1 MESLFKS
8 VGKGLLYLLVLPFF
22 LLVICGYA
30 IAGLI
35 VFIYLFFKS
44 IVLFFMGRSLDIE
57 LPEDKKAKQIIQK
70 AIPASTN
77 PVIKQ
82 DGAPLRDTPD
92 DIVVVSSKAFIPYD
106 EPSTVEEACFG
117 LDIKSEKLSELSKEK
132 MISELSTDDTKP
144 QSINATPNEEKK
156 IVLETHDLSQDDIP
170 LGKYSPKKTH
180 FDDLDDDED
189 EKQNKKEG
197 GVDIHFKDF

>member
-22 LLVICGYA
+22 LLVISGYA

-82 DGAPLRDTPD
+82 DGAPQSETLDN
-92 DIVVVSSKAFIPYD
+92 IVLTTAKAFVPYD
-106 EPSTVEEACFG
+106 EPSNVEEACFG
-117 LDIKSEKLSELSKEK
+117 IGIESEKQREPSKEK
-132 MISELSTDDTKP
+132 VLPPVSVNELH
-144 QSINATPNEEKK
+144 SINATPSEEKK
-156 IVLETHDLSQDDIP
+156 IVVKTNDIPQDDIP

-180 FDDLDDDED
+180 FDDLDDED
-189 EKQNKKEG
+189 DGKEKEKDS

>member
-22 LLVICGYA
+22 LLVISGYA

-82 DGAPLRDTPD
+82 DGAPQSETLDN
-92 DIVVVSSKAFIPYD
+92 IVLTTSKTFVPYD
-106 EPSTVEEACFG
+106 EPSNVEEACFG
-117 LDIKSEKLSELSKEK
+117 IDIESEKQSEPSKEK
-132 MISELSTDDTKP
+132 VLPPVSVNELH
-144 QSINATPNEEKK
+144 SINATPSEEKK
-156 IVLETHDLSQDDIP
+156 IVVKTNDIPQDDIP

-180 FDDLDDDED
+180 FDDLDDED
-189 EKQNKKEG
+189 NGKEKAKEKDS

>member
-22 LLVICGYA
+22 ILVISGYA

-70 AIPASTN
+70 AIPTSTN

-82 DGAPLRDTPD
+82 DGVPQSEVSDN
-92 DIVVVSSKAFIPYD
+92 IVVAKSAAFVPYE

-117 LDIKSEKLSELSKEK
+117 IDIESEKQNESSKEK
-132 MISELSTDDTKP
+132 VVSIVSADQPQVINIKP
-144 QSINATPNEEKK
+144 EEEKK
-156 IVLETHDLSQDDIP
+156 EIIKTNDISQDDIP

-180 FDDLDDDED
+180 FDDLDDEEYD
-189 EKQNKKEG
+189 KANKKDG

>member
-22 LLVICGYA
+22 LLVISGYA

-70 AIPASTN
+70 AIPASAN

-82 DGAPLRDTPD
+82 DGVAQSDIPD
-92 DIVVVSSKAFIPYD
+92 NIIVTSSKTFVPYD
-106 EPSTVEEACFG
+106 EPSSVEEACFG
-117 LDIKSEKLSELSKEK
+117 IEVESEKENEPSKEK
-132 MISELSTDDTKP
+132 GVSTVSSDESESLITVSEEENSVVLKQNKLPQEDIS
-144 QSINATPNEEKK
+144 
-156 IVLETHDLSQDDIP
+156 

-180 FDDLDDDED
+180 FDDLDDEEN
-189 EKQNKKEG
+189 EKENKKDG